1 MGAWTDW
8 KRNKGGPL
16 RIPCLERRAE
26 PAGSDLDDM
35 VPTSITF
42 TDACVFHNRAVL
54 QQPNCNDCGVH
65 TLMNAALI
73 SQNSTHFLADANT
86 LQVFEMVWCS
96 FLLSI
101 AGVIAA
107 MIM

>member
-26 PAGSDLDDM
+26 PAASNLDDM
-35 VPTSITF
+35 VPTLITF

-65 TLMNAALI
+65 TLMNAALLA
-73 SQNSTHFLADANT
+73 QNSTHFLADAKT

-96 FLLSI
+96 FLLGI